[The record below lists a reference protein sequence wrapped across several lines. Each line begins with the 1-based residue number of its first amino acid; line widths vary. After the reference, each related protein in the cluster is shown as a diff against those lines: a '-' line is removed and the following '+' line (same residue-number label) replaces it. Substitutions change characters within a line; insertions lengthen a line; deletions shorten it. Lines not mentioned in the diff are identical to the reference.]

1 LIPISFVE
9 FSEPLAWGCGHPGG
23 ASWGHSVA
31 FSTCSAELEGEAGD
45 AGQLARPVG
54 LERVEADL
62 RYGGSTRT

>member
-1 LIPISFVE
+1 LIPISSVE
-9 FSEPLAWGCGHPGG
+9 FSEPLIWGCERPGG
-23 ASWGHSVA
+23 VLGHCVA